1 MKTGDRRICPRGAK
15 TAPWDRFVW
24 PQFSNSLR
32 FSGAIAAIAVLALSL
47 CGCGH
52 QEKRRVIA
60 VIPKGN
66 ADIFWQ
72 SVHAGA
78 VKAGREVG
86 ADVVWNGPATETDY
100 TLQLQ
105 IVDAMINRQVDAIAL
120 APIDRQA
127 MVSVVERA
135 ADRKVPVII
144 FDSGIDTQRFVSQV
158 ATDNYRAG
166 QMAAER
172 MGKILNGK
180 GNVVIVAVKPGAAS
194 TEAREKGF
202 EEKIHKDF
210 PGIKILD
217 KRYGQAVVA
226 QSLTVAENMLT
237 AHPDL
242 DGMFSSNESSTI
254 GSAQALR
261 DRRGKVKLVGFDWSP
276 TLLDDLKSG
285 LVDSLVIQDPFK
297 MGYEAVMA
305 AVKNLKGEQV
315 TKIMDLAPRLI
326 SLENFN
332 DPDVQTQ
339 LHPDLQRYL
348 E

>member
-1 MKTGDRRICPRGAK
+1 MKT
-15 TAPWDRFVW
+15 W
-24 PQFSNSLR
+24 
-32 FSGAIAAIAVLALSL
+32 IAALGFAAVLLTA
-47 CGCGH
+47 CNRP
-52 QEKRRVIA
+52 QARKVVA

-78 VKAGREVG
+78 VKAGREAGV
-86 ADVVWNGPATETDY
+86 DVIWNGPATETDY
-100 TLQLQ
+100 TVQLQ
-105 IVDAMINRQVDAIAL
+105 IVDAMLNRRVDAIAL

-135 ADRKVPVII
+135 ADRKVPMVI
-144 FDSGIDTQRFVSQV
+144 FDSGVDTQRFVSQV
-158 ATDNYRAG
+158 ATDNYKAG
-166 QMAAER
+166 QIAAER
-172 MGKILNGK
+172 MGKILEGK

-202 EEKIHKDF
+202 EDTVHQKF
-210 PGIKILD
+210 PGIRILD

-254 GSAQALR
+254 GAAQALR

-285 LVDSLVIQDPFK
+285 LVDSLVIQDPFQ
-297 MGYEAVMA
+297 MGYRAVMT
-305 AVKNLKGEQV
+305 AVKHLRGEQV
-315 TKIMDLAPRLI
+315 TKIMDLEPRLI
-326 SLENFN
+326 SLENLN
-332 DPDVQTQ
+332 DPEVQTQ
-339 LHPDLQRYL
+339 LHPDLQKYL